1 MQRKDMPVFTTHL
14 LPADV
19 EPLERSC
26 HERGLSASDVI
37 AYHVHQ
43 GLAREAAGA
52 PDEIAKMRWRM
63 DDLLGMH
70 VGVDGECWQCGA
82 PHPCDT
88 YVVLTQDPE
97 DRHRD
102 YR

>member
-1 MQRKDMPVFTTHL
+1 MQRKDMPMFTTYL
-14 LPADV
+14 LPEDA
-19 EPLERSC
+19 EALKRSS
-26 HERGLSASDVI
+26 LPAADVI